1 MERLARGVAELESL
15 GFRVRVPD
23 GIGERVRFTA
33 GTIDR
38 RVAELHGLLADDDV
52 SGVVCA
58 RGGSGS
64 TALLGRLDPRL
75 AADHPKVFV
84 GYSDATALH
93 LWFGAAGLVTF
104 HGPMAARELSD
115 GAYDRDSFL
124 RAVTGEGA
132 PYATEADDLVAL
144 RPGSARGRLVG
155 GCLSLLASAAGT
167 RWALADLHEP
177 RILFLEDVDEPPYR
191 IDRMLV
197 QLRESGALQGV
208 GGIVFGDM
216 KGCAPPIRADFGLE
230 EVLLEA
236 LAGLDIPIA
245 LGLSS
250 GHASSP
256 AVTLPFGVQARLTCG
271 ADTRLEILETAVS

>member
-1 MERLARGVAELESL
+1 LPERAPQAPFTWKKPRALRAGDQIGICAPAGPVDMDRLARGVAELESL

-38 RVAELHGLLADDDV
+38 RVTELHGLLSDDDIAA
-52 SGVVCA
+52 VVCA

-64 TALLGRLDPRL
+64 TALLGRLDAGL
-75 AADHPKVFV
+75 VADHPKVFV

-115 GAYDRDSFL
+115 GDYDRDSFW

-132 PYATEADDLVAL
+132 PYASQEDDLVAL
-144 RPGSARGRLVG
+144 RSGSARGRLGG

-167 RWALADLHEP
+167 PWALADAHEP
-177 RILFLEDVDEPPYR
+177 RILFLEDVDEPR
-191 IDRMLV
+191 TASI
-197 QLRESGALQGV
+197 
-208 GGIVFGDM
+208 
-216 KGCAPPIRADFGLE
+216 GC
-230 EVLLEA
+230 
-236 LAGLDIPIA
+236 
-245 LGLSS
+245 SS
-250 GHASSP
+250 S
-256 AVTLPFGVQARLTCG
+256 
-271 ADTRLEILETAVS
+271 